1 MTVCAARLKAWSKP
15 DGEFSCRLPAG
26 GHEEHV
32 ATGLFEHQTIHWLEG
47 DRRQFT
53 GDFHPCDQST
63 CILPAGHHGNH
74 AS

>member
-1 MTVCAARLKAWSKP
+1 MICQARLKAWTGD
-15 DGEFSCRLPAG
+15 DGLFSCRLDAD
-26 GHEEHV
+26 GHQEHI
-32 ATGLFEHQTIHWLEG
+32 APGLFATQTIHWLEG

-63 CILPAGHHGNH
+63 CLLPAGHHGNH

>member
-1 MTVCAARLKAWSKP
+1 MTCTARLKAWEP
-15 DGEFSCRLPAG
+15 PEGLFSCRLPAD
-26 GHEEHV
+26 GHREHI
-32 ATGLFEHQTIHWLEG
+32 ATGLFEHQSIHWQEG

-63 CILPAGHHGNH
+63 CILPAGHHGRH